1 MRVALAS
8 RRVLANRRF
17 FSTDDDV
24 PVNAKLR
31 SSGVARAT
39 IIGNVGSDP
48 KIMKFDVRIFF
59 FFFFFLL
66 LFVSKD
72 GGIAAQFSL
81 ATSNVVKRQDGSLE
95 SKTEWFLAVSR
106 NQVVAE
112 TLEKI
117 IKKGMMVYVEGP
129 IECER

>member
-1 MRVALAS
+1 VESRVQ
-8 RRVLANRRF
+8 
-17 FSTDDDV
+17 
-24 PVNAKLR
+24 P
-31 SSGVARAT
+31 SSE
-39 IIGNVGSDP
+39 NVGSDP